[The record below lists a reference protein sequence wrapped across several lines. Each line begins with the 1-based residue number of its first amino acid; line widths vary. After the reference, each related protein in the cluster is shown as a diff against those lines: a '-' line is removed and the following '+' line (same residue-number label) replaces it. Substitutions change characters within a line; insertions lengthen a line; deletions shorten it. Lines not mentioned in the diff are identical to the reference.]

1 MATSTAKHTL
11 KQDCRLSMRYFLY
24 ESSQRNFHINVRETV
39 NLNVVLIGPV
49 LATSSD
55 IQIKIRIKSH
65 LKKLAGTNSHSDLA
79 I

>member
-1 MATSTAKHTL
+1 
-11 KQDCRLSMRYFLY
+11 
-24 ESSQRNFHINVRETV
+24 V
-39 NLNVVLIGPV
+39 NLNVVLVGPV

-65 LKKLAGTNSHSDLA
+65 LKKLAGPICHSDLA